1 MNLYVES
8 NLSASDRRI
17 LINKR
22 VGNSWIKIKTSLND
36 TIVRSFLK
44 CGIFIKS
51 DMSEDNVN
59 KICGLEGC
67 KMSAT
72 ENKFHLE
79 DNEESDD
86 SRVESDNHGRNILRL
101 FDTLPNFLF
110 TTSETKRGY

>member
-1 MNLYVES
+1 MNLCVES

-22 VGNSWIKIKTSLND
+22 VGNSWSKIKASLND

-59 KICGLEGC
+59 K
-67 KMSAT
+67 MSTT

-86 SRVESDNHGRNILRL
+86 SRVESDNHGHNILRL